1 MRYALADATRSPGA
15 AAPAAAPYDEM
26 MGPSGEVRP
35 HYAALAR
42 RVASL
47 SDEDLAERQRLL
59 ERFFLLQGITFTV
72 YGAES
77 STERII
83 PTDLLPRII
92 PAAEWAT
99 IEAGLPWTGLVKL
112 TDLKWWVV
120 VIAVKVMRPC
130 GQIRGLHGPS
140 QLPAAPGLQPGKSRQ
155 RNARSPVATVSSR

>member
-1 MRYALADATRSPGA
+1 MRYALAEPTVESGARVA
-15 AAPAAAPYDEM
+15 AAVPYDEM
-26 MGPSGEVRP
+26 MAPDGEVRP

-47 SDEDLAERQRLL
+47 ADEDLAERQRLL

-92 PAAEWAT
+92 PAAEWTT
-99 IEAGLPWTGLVKL
+99 IEAGLIQRLRALNMFLADIYSDQKILQDGVVPRELVLGAPPTGGKCK
-112 TDLKWWVV
+112 TSSFPT
-120 VIAVKVMRPC
+120 RPT
-130 GQIRGLHGPS
+130 PMS
-140 QLPAAPGLQPGKSRQ
+140 AA
-155 RNARSPVATVSSR
+155 AT